1 MKKYF
6 LYCFLCFLF
15 GLANHTVLAQDDL
28 PDRRFKGGVI
38 LGVNLSQIDG
48 DLLAGY
54 NKPGFNTGL
63 AVSAILTK
71 RWEIG
76 IELLYSQKG
85 ASRTLTDQLASAFD
99 KIRLNY
105 VEAPVLVHFYDWK
118 FRVSTGLSYARLL
131 NFTIIDSLGEDVS
144 DRQDFRSGNFTFIIG
159 ADYFIR
165 DNWSI
170 GARWSRESDIQN
182 NSGANDF
189 RGRSVSI
196 RSNYLF

>member
-1 MKKYF
+1 MKNY
-6 LYCFLCFLF
+6 LTLL
-15 GLANHTVLAQDDL
+15 LLLITTALTAQEEL

-38 LGVNLSQIDG
+38 VGVNLSQIDG

-54 NKPGFNTGL
+54 NKPGINAGL

-85 ASRTLTDQLASAFD
+85 ASRTLNDQLASAFD

-105 VEAPVLVHFYDWK
+105 VEAPILVHFHDWK
-118 FRVSTGLSYARLL
+118 FRVSTGFSYARLL
-131 NFTIIDSLGEDVS
+131 DFTIIDSTGDDVT

-159 ADYFIR
+159 ADYFFR
-165 DNWSI
+165 ENWSI
-170 GARWSRESDIQN
+170 GVRWSRESDIQR

-189 RGRSVSI
+189 RGRSLSI